1 MNKKILALL
10 LCALMILSLAGC
22 LEKPE
27 KAETDTQTTAAPTS
41 SDTAADSGETDALP
55 AFKLGDFTV
64 TVGEVKSSYETI
76 LEYMGYYGVP
86 APTTA
91 EEIKQYRD
99 MVIEDLLSAKVL
111 PWKAKEL
118 GIELTEEKREQVAR
132 EVEELI
138 AEYAGD
144 YMEDART
151 ELGDGAGAAEL
162 ALKAREYLEK
172 DVEGYFGYPFS
183 QWLEELTAS
192 YEANALTEMLQE
204 KFNEDVTISED
215 DARAWFEKELAA
227 QKEDFEADAASYKSQ
242 VELYR
247 QGDSKIPALYT
258 PEGFGR
264 VQIISFN
271 TDADTSATYSAN
283 ELEMTNLEAE
293 YGKLV
298 LRGQDE
304 ARQTEILARY
314 QGLQEMNADLF
325 RTVLENAE
333 KARADAV
340 SGVDMKTVYDTYADL
355 AGVVGYINYADGY
368 VIFNL
373 NAQDTDL
380 PEQVWNA
387 AVNMKEGDV
396 SELLQAGDTYYLIKR
411 LADLPAGSASFDDDQ
426 AAYTAA
432 ALAERQDEE
441 WNAIQEDWVN
451 EARNA
456 AEFFEENY
464 AGVGV

>member
-22 LEKPE
+22 LEKSE
-27 KAETDTQTTAAPTS
+27 KIEADTQAAAAQTA
-41 SDTAADSGETDALP
+41 SDTAADTGETDTLP
-55 AFKLGDFTV
+55 AFKLGNFTI
-64 TVGEVKSSYETI
+64 TVGEVRSSYETI

-99 MVIEDLLSAKVL
+99 MVIEDLLSSKVL
-111 PWKAKEL
+111 PWKAQEL

-144 YMEDART
+144 YLEDART
-151 ELGDGAGAAEL
+151 ELGEDAGAAEL
-162 ALKAREYLEK
+162 ALKAREFLEK
-172 DVEGYFGYPFS
+172 DVEDYFGYPFS

-204 KFNEDVTISED
+204 KFNEGVTISEE

-247 QGDSKIPALYT
+247 QGDSNIPALYT

-271 TDADTSATYSAN
+271 TDADKSATYSAN
-283 ELEMTNLEAE
+283 EIEMTNLEAE

-304 ARQTEILARY
+304 ARQAEILERY

-325 RTVLENAE
+325 RDVLENAE

-340 SGVDMKTVYDTYADL
+340 SGTDMKAVYDTYADL
-355 AGVVGYINYADGY
+355 AGVIGYHNYADGY
-368 VIFNL
+368 VIFSTKT
-373 NAQDTDL
+373 QDTDL

-387 AVNMKEGDV
+387 AVNLQEDEV

-426 AAYTAA
+426 AKYTAA
-432 ALAERQDEE
+432 ALAERQNEE

>member
-304 ARQTEILARY
+304 ARQAEILARY